1 MEEVQRLLQQLA
13 ADRVQREREFDE
25 QRKWREEEQV
35 QHGKDRE
42 RHDEETRAYLD
53 LIAKLAE
60 TRKDGSA
67 KPANLS
73 VKLVPLGAEDD
84 VEAYLVTFERILTA
98 HGIDENRWA
107 HFLAPQLT
115 GKAQLAFAALP
126 TTSSDDY
133 EAIKAAI
140 LARYGIN
147 EDAYRVRFRGL
158 VRREG
163 ETNRETATR
172 LMDLLGKWMKEHQ
185 TAREIQQVIG
195 LEQFLNT
202 LPLEKRLWVHER
214 KPKTC
219 VEAGEL
225 VDEYEQIRR
234 KEPPV
239 AEAGAKTPKTD
250 GAGRKTSSCTYCGR
264 TGHNESVCRKK
275 PREEESE
282 GPRCFQCRKVGHISR
297 NCPERRALLWREK
310 AEKRSKGSGARQNGI
325 CLPGTVEGKKTKIL
339 LDTGCSRTMVS
350 NQLVPLENYLEGKGV
365 SVRCAH
371 GDINF
376 YPLAK
381 VEIGVK
387 DLKLIVEAAVAENPT
402 VPVLLGTDVPEL
414 FQLLGRQPEET
425 CPQDVL
431 IVMTRARA
439 RQQLEEEI
447 LRKEK
452 ERAAGARP
460 RSIEESSNGSPT
472 LSSEVPKREDPVEPK
487 SKGILDISADELQR
501 LQENDSTLANIRQMV
516 ADEARKGE
524 DSEYFMKDG
533 LLSRRWA
540 PYGRKEFEIEQLVLP
555 KQLRRTV
562 LELAHE
568 IPLAGHLEA
577 IPLKS
582 IDAEHVAEKLVELFA
597 RVRIPREILTDQ
609 GSNFMSQLLVELCRL
624 LHVKPIRTSPYH
636 PQTDGLV
643 ERFNQT
649 LKSMLRKATAIDGK
663 DWDKLIPYLL
673 FAYREVPQAST
684 GFSPFELL
692 YGRDVRGPLDILRET
707 WEGNESQDESVVSYV
722 LSTREKLKQMVDC
735 VHENLTKQQDRQKR
749 WYDAKARMRE
759 FKPGDLVLVLLP
771 TSTNKLLAQ
780 WQGPYQIVTRMGK
793 LNYLLD
799 MHDRRKRQRV
809 FHVNMLKGYQ
819 VRAVVEEV
827 EDNHYADELEED
839 IPVWNEESKGVANF
853 GEELTREQMKELQAL
868 LNNFSSVFS
877 DKPGRT
883 NMAEHSI
890 VTDQTLPVRRPPYRL
905 PHAYKEL
912 VKKELEDMLENDII
926 ETTSSE
932 WASPIVMV
940 KKKDGSLRMCV
951 DYRRL
956 NAVSHID
963 AYPMPR
969 IDDLID
975 GLGNARLISTLD
987 LTRGYWQLP
996 VAEKDR
1002 HKTAFTTPY
1011 GQFQFKMLPFGL
1023 SGAPSSFQRLMDNL
1037 IKGCEGFA
1045 SAYLD
1050 DLVVFSNSWQ
1060 DHLSQLRRV
1069 LNRIKEAGL
1078 TVKVG
1083 KCQFGTSKCVYL
1095 GHTVG
1100 FETLKQ
1106 CLCSGPVLRSPDF
1119 NKTFVLQ
1126 TDASD
1131 RGVGA
1136 VLSQLSD
1143 DGEEHPIGYYSRK
1156 LLPREERYSTVE
1168 KECLAIRRQWRLS
1181 RSIYW
1186 DASLLFRRT
1195 IVRSSGWSV

>member
-1 MEEVQRLLQQLA
+1 MTLRSGRVYRDIESETPIVTRTATSGGAMEEVQRLLQQLA

-35 QHGKDRE
+35 QHGKDRR

-60 TRKDGSA
+60 TRKEDSA

-202 LPLEKRLWVHER
+202 LPLEKRLWVHEK

-282 GPRCFQCRKVGHISR
+282 GQRCFQCRKVGHISR
-297 NCPERRALLWREK
+297 NCPERRALLWREE

-452 ERAAGARP
+452 ERAAGA
-460 RSIEESSNGSPT
+460 
-472 LSSEVPKREDPVEPK
+472 
-487 SKGILDISADELQR
+487 
-501 LQENDSTLANIRQMV
+501 
-516 ADEARKGE
+516 
-524 DSEYFMKDG
+524 
-533 LLSRRWA
+533 
-540 PYGRKEFEIEQLVLP
+540 
-555 KQLRRTV
+555 
-562 LELAHE
+562 
-568 IPLAGHLEA
+568 
-577 IPLKS
+577 
-582 IDAEHVAEKLVELFA
+582 
-597 RVRIPREILTDQ
+597 
-609 GSNFMSQLLVELCRL
+609 
-624 LHVKPIRTSPYH
+624 
-636 PQTDGLV
+636 
-643 ERFNQT
+643 
-649 LKSMLRKATAIDGK
+649 
-663 DWDKLIPYLL
+663 
-673 FAYREVPQAST
+673 
-684 GFSPFELL
+684 
-692 YGRDVRGPLDILRET
+692 
-707 WEGNESQDESVVSYV
+707 
-722 LSTREKLKQMVDC
+722 
-735 VHENLTKQQDRQKR
+735 
-749 WYDAKARMRE
+749 
-759 FKPGDLVLVLLP
+759 
-771 TSTNKLLAQ
+771 
-780 WQGPYQIVTRMGK
+780 
-793 LNYLLD
+793 
-799 MHDRRKRQRV
+799 
-809 FHVNMLKGYQ
+809 
-819 VRAVVEEV
+819 
-827 EDNHYADELEED
+827 
-839 IPVWNEESKGVANF
+839 
-853 GEELTREQMKELQAL
+853 
-868 LNNFSSVFS
+868 
-877 DKPGRT
+877 
-883 NMAEHSI
+883 
-890 VTDQTLPVRRPPYRL
+890 
-905 PHAYKEL
+905 
-912 VKKELEDMLENDII
+912 
-926 ETTSSE
+926 
-932 WASPIVMV
+932 
-940 KKKDGSLRMCV
+940 
-951 DYRRL
+951 
-956 NAVSHID
+956 
-963 AYPMPR
+963 
-969 IDDLID
+969 
-975 GLGNARLISTLD
+975 
-987 LTRGYWQLP
+987 
-996 VAEKDR
+996 
-1002 HKTAFTTPY
+1002 
-1011 GQFQFKMLPFGL
+1011 
-1023 SGAPSSFQRLMDNL
+1023 
-1037 IKGCEGFA
+1037 
-1045 SAYLD
+1045 
-1050 DLVVFSNSWQ
+1050 
-1060 DHLSQLRRV
+1060 
-1069 LNRIKEAGL
+1069 
-1078 TVKVG
+1078 
-1083 KCQFGTSKCVYL
+1083 
-1095 GHTVG
+1095 
-1100 FETLKQ
+1100 
-1106 CLCSGPVLRSPDF
+1106 
-1119 NKTFVLQ
+1119 
-1126 TDASD
+1126 
-1131 RGVGA
+1131 
-1136 VLSQLSD
+1136 
-1143 DGEEHPIGYYSRK
+1143 
-1156 LLPREERYSTVE
+1156 
-1168 KECLAIRRQWRLS
+1168 
-1181 RSIYW
+1181 
-1186 DASLLFRRT
+1186 
-1195 IVRSSGWSV
+1195 